1 MNSLTSLCKIL
12 RFLIIYFKN
21 LFMKFTAFILLL
33 LTSIFL
39 IACSAN
45 QANKKISN
53 SELENLAK
61 QYGGVYIFDEKFEK
75 EIERQEQIR
84 DSKRKEI
91 LERIKTIPN
100 KNERN
105 QKMREILKTEF
116 YDNPKMDQTLSNG
129 KKYYTRW
136 IYYENQTSK
145 KAKTSE
151 VYINKIIEFIG
162 LENFNKEKPYL
173 DLGKL
178 YVDDNGE
185 IVPISIDV
193 YYETYSTKYGLF
205 GDEGMGISFSKKSI
219 VPVSGGNKFILIN
232 NKFIKANKDK

>member
-1 MNSLTSLCKIL
+1 
-12 RFLIIYFKN
+12 
-21 LFMKFTAFILLL
+21 MKFTAFILLL

-61 QYGGVYIFDEKFEK
+61 QYGGVYIFDERSVD
-75 EIERQEQIR
+75 EIERR
-84 DSKRKEI
+84 
-91 LERIKTIPN
+91 ER
-100 KNERN
+100 ERN
-105 QKMREILKTEF
+105 DYMDDFFKNNKRNFKRADLEI
-116 YDNPKMDQTLSNG
+116 MDQKLPQALSNG

-136 IYYENQTSK
+136 IYYENQTGK

-193 YYETYSTKYGLF
+193 YYETYSTRYGLF

-219 VPVSGGNKFILIN
+219 VSVSGGNKFILTN

>member
-61 QYGGVYIFDEKFEK
+61 QYGGVYIFNQKFVD
-75 EIERQEQIR
+75 EIERREKER
-84 DSKRKEI
+84 SDYMDDFFRNNKRNFKRADLEI
-91 LERIKTIPN
+91 MD
-100 KNERN
+100 
-105 QKMREILKTEF
+105 QKL
-116 YDNPKMDQTLSNG
+116 PQTLSNG

-145 KAKTSE
+145 KAKISE

>member
-1 MNSLTSLCKIL
+1 
-12 RFLIIYFKN
+12 
-21 LFMKFTAFILLL
+21 MKFLAITLLL

-75 EIERQEQIR
+75 EVEIKEKLRREAELKIINASTT
-84 DSKRKEI
+84 DAEMRK
-91 LERIKTIPN
+91 N
-100 KNERN
+100 
-105 QKMREILKTEF
+105 LKGFDEKL
-116 YDNPKMDQTLSNG
+116 PQTLSNG
-129 KKYYTRW
+129 KRYYTRW
-136 IYYENQTSK
+136 INYENQTGK

-193 YYETYSTKYGLF
+193 YYETYNTKYGLF